1 MPVTWTQHR
10 FSGGALALD
19 AANTVVL
26 RGDPEKTFDRF
37 AEPEEIARFAE
48 AASVFRAGELGG
60 RRVEARSPRRIAP
73 VVLAIR
79 EATDRLFRE
88 AVADGAVRSATL
100 APFLRSCAE
109 ALDGIPFAAAPD
121 RPFGDAA
128 TPLALEAALAVSALS
143 LLEPG
148 KLSRLRI
155 CPNCGWLFI
164 DRSRNASRQW
174 CDMAVC
180 GNRRKA
186 SRHYSRRIAAN
197 GVAGKDV
204 PPARV
209 ATGKD
214 R

>member
-1 MPVTWTQHR
+1 MPVSWTSHR

-26 RGDPEKTFDRF
+26 RGDPDKTFDRF

-48 AASVFRAGELGG
+48 AASIFRSEELGG
-60 RRVEARSPRRIAP
+60 RRVEAASPRRIAP

-88 AVADGAVRSATL
+88 AVAEDVIQSAALATL
-100 APFLRSCAE
+100 LRTCAE
-109 ALDGIPFAAAPD
+109 GLGGIPFAATPE

-128 TPLALEAALAVSALS
+128 TPLAFEAALAVSALS

-148 KLSRLRI
+148 RLSRLRI

-186 SRHYSRRIAAN
+186 SRHYRRRMAAN
-197 GVAGKDV
+197 GDASGVV
-204 PPARV
+204 TR
-209 ATGKD
+209 KD